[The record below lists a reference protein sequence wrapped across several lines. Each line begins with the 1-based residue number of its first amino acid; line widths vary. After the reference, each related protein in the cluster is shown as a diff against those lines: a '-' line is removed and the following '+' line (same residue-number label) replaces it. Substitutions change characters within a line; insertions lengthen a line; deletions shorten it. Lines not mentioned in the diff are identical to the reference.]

1 MQEGGKLYKDM
12 NRLVAFYKGLSTW
25 ARWVDRSVDP
35 SKTKVF
41 FQGISPIHYE
51 WVNSIFKF
59 FLTEF
64 KRGTIFYQI
73 FDMLRYVV

>member
-51 WVNSIFKF
+51 WVNSIF
-59 FLTEF
+59 
-64 KRGTIFYQI
+64 
-73 FDMLRYVV
+73 